1 MAAQVA
7 GGDVVTPLAFAAVGL
22 FLAFSALVVLLFAPT
37 AEQREAR
44 ARNRDPRYFQAHPRA
59 RR

>member
-1 MAAQVA
+1 M
-7 GGDVVTPLAFAAVGL
+7 TPLAFAAVGL